1 MFKKIFKY
9 ILPILLISTI
19 LFSCIPITVSAD
31 SDISKLVVTGNVDP
45 RVKAKGNSVAL
56 FFLNLDTGDEYL
68 LYLHDYNNYKNTID
82 IKFGY
87 YITHSAYVTGDFEL
101 KYDVEF
107 VEFSAY
113 GWTTAV
119 NVRVGD
125 PNYSGEITDV
135 KDKHDL
141 PGAIDRDKTNELL
154 EEDGL
159 PTVDW
164 DAIDKEL
171 QIDSD
176 GDGTPDVYDDDDDN
190 DGVKDLFD
198 DDVNGD
204 GVSNKDETPDK
215 GSDVK
220 LPIKQEIFPDD
231 DEKNP
236 GQLGNDDG
244 NKEDGDGN
252 QGGLISDPD
261 NDNNNNDDSD
271 ENNNNNQNT
280 KGKKS
285 YAIIFVL
292 ILIIACGIVLFLKWR
307 NSLNSDDEE
316 E

>member
-9 ILPILLISTI
+9 ILPILLIGTI

-87 YITHSAYVTGDFEL
+87 YITHSAYVTRDFEL

-176 GDGTPDVYDDDDDN
+176 GDGIPDVYDDDDDN

-231 DEKNP
+231 EKNP

-261 NDNNNNDDSD
+261 NDNDNDDDSD